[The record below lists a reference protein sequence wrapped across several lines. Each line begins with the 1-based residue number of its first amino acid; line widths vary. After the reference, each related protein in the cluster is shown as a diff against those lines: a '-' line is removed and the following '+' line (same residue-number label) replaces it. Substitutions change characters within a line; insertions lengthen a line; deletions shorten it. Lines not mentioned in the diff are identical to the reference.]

1 MPSTHDFRVKLSE
14 LLESA
19 KNGGLDHV
27 DVTAV
32 HLHTLVGG
40 YPGPHHAMPSCC
52 NAMKSMMR
60 RNDEILHAPP
70 SGYGAS
76 LQIRYYL
83 KGGNGRSPAKTA
95 PHRIRPGTHTT
106 RPTGPNSGPG
116 RSDGTSAAAPGPGM
130 EIAGIRFG
138 LVCEIVPVS
147 DENGIVTYAPQEK
160 YAGRDRLPLNRYG
173 RGRFCRFGI
182 PKKWAGCAGVY
193 AISIDDRIVYV
204 GKCENLYQRFTAG
217 YGNISPRN
225 CYEGGQSTNCRI
237 NAGILMH
244 AKKRSGVLLYF
255 FETRDRDRIERLL
268 IFRLRPAWNRTSR

>member
-1 MPSTHDFRVKLSE
+1 MPSTRDFRVKLQE

-27 DVTAV
+27 DVTAGR
-32 HLHTLVGG
+32 LHTLVGG
-40 YPGPHHAMPSCC
+40 YPGPSPRTPSCC

-60 RNDEILHAPP
+60 RNDEILRTPP

-83 KGGNGRSPAKTA
+83 KGGNGRSSAKTA
-95 PHRIRPGTHTT
+95 PHRIRPGTH
-106 RPTGPNSGPG
+106 PAGSNSASG
-116 RSDGTSAAAPGPGM
+116 SHDGAAAPGSGM

-147 DENGIVTYAPQEK
+147 DENGIVTYAPQKK
-160 YAGRDRLPLNRYG
+160 YAGRDRLRLNRYG

-182 PKKWAGCAGVY
+182 PKKWVGYAGVY
-193 AISIDDRIVYV
+193 AISIDGRVVYV
-204 GKCENLYQRFTAG
+204 GKCENLYHRFNAG

-237 NAGILMH
+237 NAEVLRH
-244 AKKRSGVLLYF
+244 AEKRSRMHLYF
-255 FETRDRDRIERLL
+255 FETEDRDRTERAL
-268 IFRLRPAWNRTSR
+268 IRRLRPAWNRTSA